1 MAYVCLGALNLRK
14 ISTGYLPNT
23 GTVKPTHPNKL
34 GRWASWVNHP
44 MLGMIIDDHLLRI
57 CQHFVGD
64 FHWNSG
70 NGLLCAGAQS
80 GLGVHQNKHC
90 GPWGPLQT

>member
-44 MLGMIIDDHLLRI
+44 IRDDHLLP
-57 CQHFVGD
+57 
-64 FHWNSG
+64 
-70 NGLLCAGAQS
+70 AQS
-80 GLGVHQNKHC
+80 K
-90 GPWGPLQT
+90 PLPEFQWKSPTKCWQIRAQWTSMRW

>member
-44 MLGMIIDDHLLRI
+44 MLGMIIFSRHKASRFLNSNGSRQQNVGKSALR
-57 CQHFVGD
+57 G
-64 FHWNSG
+64 
-70 NGLLCAGAQS
+70 
-80 GLGVHQNKHC
+80 HQ
-90 GPWGPLQT
+90 WTR